1 MVLIASILLA
11 WIGLTTAYT
20 KCNYDANRTM
30 TGRWQVLSRWKQLKN
45 KQINPISTR
54 FATRPLRPL
63 GSFYAICSDR
73 HPIWTDRVFPL
84 EAARVKKAVKKHVQ
98 KPNRARWLPFLSER
112 ASGSKSSVS
121 PFIARRLHAP
131 RSEAKEPARAAVYLR
146 FLGGKAKPERTAFQ
160 AGNGPFLLGML
171 GDCGRRISRCPK
183 QRCRT

>member
-1 MVLIASILLA
+1 
-11 WIGLTTAYT
+11 
-20 KCNYDANRTM
+20 M

-131 RSEAKEPARAAVYLR
+131 RSEAKKAARAAFCPR
-146 FLGGKAKPERTAFQ
+146 FLEGRVNRKGPRPGRRTVRSA
-160 AGNGPFLLGML
+160 
-171 GDCGRRISRCPK
+171 GDCRGSVGRGFLGAPNSDAGLDSGLGPHGFTPSELRCS
-183 QRCRT
+183 T